1 MTYIGSSK
9 FEEAVALHLNSWGT
23 VERFR
28 VYQVDPA
35 AQKGP
40 SVILSLKH
48 KLKILGN
55 FSVYRSI
62 TLTKQH
68 LNGQSANLGADKHQT
83 KALVYSKVE

>member
-1 MTYIGSSK
+1 MKLEITYIDSSK

-28 VYQVDPA
+28 VYLVDTA

-40 SVILSLKH
+40 SVILPLKH

-55 FSVYRSI
+55 LSVYRSI

-68 LNGQSANLGADKHQT
+68 LTG
-83 KALVYSKVE
+83 